1 MWKNYFKK
9 VGRRTLF
16 VVTVLFVVWLFLAG
30 YIIAGLGF
38 IGIWLALAF
47 GKSAAKADDELDGI

>member
-30 YIIAGLGF
+30 YIITGLGF
-38 IGIWLALAF
+38 VGVWIALAF